1 MQNTFIEWF
10 IDYLSV
16 EKNLN
21 ISDDDKNILK
31 ENISSYGTY
40 RIFRSYSK
48 PFYIHKMIES
58 SLLSMQA
65 LKRFYL

>member
-1 MQNTFIEWF
+1 MDNTFIEWF

-31 ENISSYGTY
+31 ENISSYDIY

-48 PFYIHKMIES
+48 PF
-58 SLLSMQA
+58 
-65 LKRFYL
+65 